1 MAYPRKAKLR
11 RVKRRYKKRAKKA
24 VDRRQNRNISNLYK
38 MVKYSKERKYVDK
51 TSQISLANNYINM
64 LGTETLTSIDQGQD
78 GNTRN
83 GAKIMIHSHHIKVI
97 ASVGDSTNLYRFLV
111 IRFLSQPAS
120 LVQISD
126 ALENVSASTPL
137 QLLSPYKRNTDC
149 RYQILYDSGCRTLAG
164 NGITA
169 STAGVASQRVHNILI
184 KPKNGLY
191 AAYSGN
197 TGSSVVQGFTYLIGC
212 TDSAIAPQP
221 RFNVYTRTIFS
232 G

>member
-1 MAYPRKAKLR
+1 
-11 RVKRRYKKRAKKA
+11 
-24 VDRRQNRNISNLYK
+24 

-51 TSQISLANNYINM
+51 TNQLPLASSYINM
-64 LGTETLTSIDQGQD
+64 LGTETLTNIDQGTSGNQRD
-78 GNTRN
+78 GS
-83 GAKIMIHSHHIKVI
+83 KIKIHSHHIKVI

-126 ALENVSASTPL
+126 ALENVSAATPL

-149 RYQILYDSGCRTLAG
+149 RYQILYDSGCKTLAG

-169 STAGVASQRVHNILI
+169 STAGSVSQRVHNIMI

-191 AAYSGN
+191 AAYSGA
-197 TGSSVVQGFTYLIGC
+197 TGTSVVQGFTYIIGC

-221 RFNVYTRTIFS
+221 RFNIYTRTIFS